1 MPMHNQ
7 ISGSRWDS
15 VVRRLF
21 GIHQPNTIPQV
32 APELLPM
39 AVVQEFTPEQ
49 YFLRE
54 EKLGA
59 ITGIVAAGAAG
70 TNAMVQL
77 FNGEVGELPPGKLLT
92 IIEKVTILGDLDAQ
106 TFQIRIDPSASGV
119 EGGPKLVRDTR
130 WVGNGQSVGS
140 GTIATRVFTDDTQIA
155 AFGTHMWTGR
165 QDVGD
170 RQVVWEGSF
179 VLGLNQGFIVFSSTE
194 AQGFT
199 AHFEFRERQALPD
212 EVPRS

>member
-1 MPMHNQ
+1 MHNQ

-21 GIHQPNTIPQV
+21 GIHQPNTIPQI

-54 EKLGA
+54 EKLA
-59 ITGIVAAGAAG
+59 TITATVAGGIAGSEALIH
-70 TNAMVQL
+70 L
-77 FNGEVGELPPGKLLT
+77 FNGQPGETPPGSLLT

-106 TFQIRIDPSASGV
+106 TFQIRIHPIITGN
-119 EGGPKLVRDTR
+119 EIGTKLVRDTR
-130 WVGNGQSVGS
+130 WVGDGQSVGT
-140 GTIATRVFTDDTQIA
+140 GAIATRVFTDNTQTVI
-155 AFGTHMWTGR
+155 FGNQMWTGR

-179 VLGLNQGFIVFSSTE
+179 VLGLNQGFYVWSVTS

-199 AHFEFRERQALPD
+199 AHFDFRERAALPD